1 MALVVLADS
10 GCPDGTCPTFL
21 IDEATGDVFVRGY
34 DPDDPLGQRE
44 LDVRIPAVRWA
55 TLMAKMGN

>member
-34 DPDDPLGQRE
+34 DPDDPLGRRE
-44 LDVRIPAVRWA
+44 LDVRIPAARWA
-55 TLMAKMGN
+55 TLMANMGH